1 MKKNLSVAI
10 NGSNFIIDEDA
21 FDVLDKYISEL
32 KVYFSKEDSSDE
44 IISDIEARIEELLTS
59 RIGSSNRSVT
69 LADVNYIIDTMGRV
83 KDIDNDL
90 QDEHQ
95 EQTKT
100 ETFVKRKLYRDVDN
114 NYLGGVCAGL
124 AKYFNMD
131 IMVVRLIFICFLFL
145 WSTSLWI
152 YIVLW
157 IMVPAAKTNTQ
168 KLEMDGKEPSIDNLE
183 EHIRNKANNMKD
195 DFVKGNHVMK
205 DKIRN
210 SSDGILKVIT
220 LIARTLSGTI
230 GIVFALATL
239 SIAVT
244 FVLSA
249 LAVIPMPSP
258 LLDFYNTSVFALAM
272 QSSSYMTILCLSLG
286 MMITIPFALLSNI
299 ALSFAFKGTIK
310 LGASA
315 AVIGIIWIIS
325 IIIFIALI
333 NRI

>member
-32 KVYFSKEDSSDE
+32 KVYFAEEDSSDE

-59 RIGSSNRSVT
+59 RVGSSNRGVT
-69 LADVNYIIDTMGRV
+69 LDDINYIIDTMGRV

-95 EQTKT
+95 ENAKT
-100 ETFVKRKLYRDVDN
+100 GTFIKRKFYRDIDN

-145 WSTSLWI
+145 WSSSLWI
-152 YIVLW
+152 YLIIWIV
-157 IMVPAAKTNTQ
+157 VPAAKTNTQ

-183 EHIRNKANNMKD
+183 EHIRNKANSMKD

-205 DKIRN
+205 EKIRN

-249 LAVIPMPSP
+249 LAVIPMPF
-258 LLDFYNTSVFALAM
+258 DFYNTSVFALAM
-272 QSSSYMTILCLSLG
+272 QSSSYMTVLCLSLG
-286 MMITIPFALLSNI
+286 MMTTIPIALLADI
-299 ALSFAFKGTIK
+299 ALSFAFKGTVK
-310 LGASA
+310 LGTSW
-315 AVIGIIWIIS
+315 AVIGGIWIIS
-325 IIIFIALI
+325 IIVFIGLI
-333 NRI
+333 TRI